1 MSNNLKRCLNCN
13 PGEKLNEDVKG
24 LKEWDGYYNC
34 TIDIIEPDAT
44 RRLNICLPDTDWKS
58 DLENDVC
65 PFCKSHLIDIGITR
79 DEFFTI
85 AESSNYNRAVVLA
98 MIDLKQKDPIEY
110 QLKLNQF
117 EIQYNEKKKMKS
129 QTKSSYTSS
138 KPTVS
143 CPYCKST
150 NTTKIT
156 ATSKAV
162 SVAVWGIFSRKVHK
176 QWHCNSC
183 KSDF

>member
-13 PGEKLNEDVKG
+13 PGEKINKTMKDVERWKKFYECRVDFIDPNEILDLDK
-24 LKEWDGYYNC
+24 
-34 TIDIIEPDAT
+34 
-44 RRLNICLPDTDWKS
+44 CLPNTDWKS
-58 DLENDVC
+58 DLENDIC
-65 PFCKSHLIDIGITR
+65 PFCKSHLIDTGITE

-85 AESSNYNRAVVLA
+85 AGPSNYNRAVVLA